1 MATHQDK
8 LRVSGGDAKYR
19 AEHDR
24 IFSNKYNKNVM
35 PSSVW
40 EEVVSNGRTT
50 YRKRKV

>member
-8 LRVSGGDAKYR
+8 LRVSGGDAQYR

-24 IFSNKYNKNVM
+24 IFSSKDNKDVM
-35 PSSVW
+35 PSSIW
-40 EEVVSNGRTT
+40 EEVRANGRIT